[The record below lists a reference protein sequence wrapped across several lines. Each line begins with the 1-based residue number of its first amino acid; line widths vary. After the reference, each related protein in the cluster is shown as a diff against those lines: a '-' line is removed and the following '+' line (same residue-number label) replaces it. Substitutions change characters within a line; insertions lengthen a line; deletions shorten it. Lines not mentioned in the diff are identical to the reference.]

1 MQAERDAAAIAGQKD
16 DMKSTAAF
24 LLLIGLMTALPVT
37 EGAATDLPPILLPG
51 IGAHDP
57 RQRIDPN
64 TAPWRAIG
72 KVEAN
77 SGNLHMSCTGSLVGP
92 ATVLTAAHCVFNPK
106 TGRNYPPE
114 SLHFLIGYQ
123 SGNYAGHA
131 VARAIVTG
139 PGYDPLQSQRTRG
152 SDWAL
157 LTLDKSLGTPDRI
170 LAIRSTPAET
180 GAVVTTGG
188 YSQDHPLLLTVDP
201 ECRIIGQ
208 AKDATGRLLL
218 RDNCTGTHGASG
230 APILV
235 HEGGVWRI
243 AAMGVAAE
251 MGVASGVAVLLDEP
265 RKRL

>member
-1 MQAERDAAAIAGQKD
+1 
-16 DMKSTAAF
+16 MKIPAAF
-24 LLLIGLMTALPVT
+24 LVLIGLATALPAT
-37 EGAATDLPPILLPG
+37 QGAASDLPPILLPG

-77 SGNLHMSCTGSLVGP
+77 SGNLHTSCTGSLVGP
-92 ATVLTAAHCVFNPK
+92 TIVLTAAHCVFNPR

-139 PGYDPLQSQRTRG
+139 PGYDPLQPRRTIG

-170 LAIRSTPAET
+170 LAIRPAPAET

-201 ECRIIGQ
+201 ECRIVGQ
-208 AKDATGRLLL
+208 TKDAAGHMLL
-218 RDNCTGTHGASG
+218 RDNCSGTHGASG

-235 HEGGVWRI
+235 QEGGVWRI

-251 MGVASGVAVLLDEP
+251 MGVASGVAVVLDEP